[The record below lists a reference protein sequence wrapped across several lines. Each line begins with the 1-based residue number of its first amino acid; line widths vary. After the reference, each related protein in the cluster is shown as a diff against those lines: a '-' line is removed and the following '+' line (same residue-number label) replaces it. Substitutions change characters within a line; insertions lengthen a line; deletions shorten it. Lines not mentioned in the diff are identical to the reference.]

1 MRCGWAVKVSLSEIP
16 NCEAVKESFD
26 YLAQGGMFSPS
37 PRFGISEE
45 TDLTRTLHAL
55 TIVNMSLTDKQLVLA
70 LKAVAD
76 PARIKILRL
85 LKQKGRCSIGKG
97 VGMCACDVQDHVT
110 LSQPTIS
117 HHMAI
122 LRKAGLVQAEKHG
135 LWMWYR
141 RDEKSLKEL
150 AQAMSGEI

>member
-1 MRCGWAVKVSLSEIP
+1 MHLS
-16 NCEAVKESFD
+16 
-26 YLAQGGMFSPS
+26 
-37 PRFGISEE
+37 
-45 TDLTRTLHAL
+45 
-55 TIVNMSLTDKQLVLA
+55 DKQLILA

-76 PARIKILRL
+76 PARLKILRL
-85 LKQKGRCSIGKG
+85 LKQKGQCSIGKG

-150 AQAMSGEI
+150 AQAMNAEI

>member
-1 MRCGWAVKVSLSEIP
+1 MTQERVMGSLRNSMLHLGKQRLVSVVNS
-16 NCEAVKESFD
+16 
-26 YLAQGGMFSPS
+26 
-37 PRFGISEE
+37 RFHIDQNRSV
-45 TDLTRTLHAL
+45 R
-55 TIVNMSLTDKQLVLA
+55 VNKNVSHNVMPMTDKQLVLA

-76 PARIKILRL
+76 PARVKILRL
-85 LKQKGRCSIGKG
+85 LKQKGQCSIGKG

-117 HHMAI
+117 HHMSI

-141 RDEKSLKEL
+141 RNEKSLKEL
-150 AQAMSGEI
+150 AHAVSAEL